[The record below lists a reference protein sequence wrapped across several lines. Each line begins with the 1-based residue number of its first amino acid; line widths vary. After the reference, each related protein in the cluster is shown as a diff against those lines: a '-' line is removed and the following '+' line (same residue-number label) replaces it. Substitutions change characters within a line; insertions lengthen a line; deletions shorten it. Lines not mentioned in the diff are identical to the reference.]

1 MCNNMLELQEQLE
14 TTKTSLADSE
24 RKKRAAERQ
33 KKTLE
38 DMNKRL
44 AAETESSM
52 DISGDEHESLLE
64 ELQKKNEEL
73 EKQQA
78 GQSHDTPICV
88 QQEEAN
94 LQLRHYRP
102 LPGSLPAAAH
112 LRLLVGQLLRGR
124 EAKVW
129 QEVVSMICLSCADL
143 VETCTADHRTSPAT
157 RRSKL
162 LG

>member
-78 GQSHDTPICV
+78 GLSQNYDLSSAGDQPSAATLSAAAGLSAGGDTPRDAGGASPSRQGGEGMIGGFGD
-88 QQEEAN
+88 
-94 LQLRHYRP
+94 LT
-102 LPGSLPAAAH
+102 
-112 LRLLVGQLLRGR
+112 LLRR
-124 EAKVW
+124 H
-129 QEVVSMICLSCADL
+129 VSGNVYSRPSRIPRDPEKQA
-143 VETCTADHRTSPAT
+143 AW
-157 RRSKL
+157 
-162 LG
+162 